1 VHRNPSLFTTAV
13 PFQLIKKGEVIA
25 EVVRPGAV
33 WLECEHCK
41 KPTQG
46 RINFK
51 YRDRPE
57 HLVLCDKCKKQLL
70 T

>member
-1 VHRNPSLFTTAV
+1 M
-13 PFQLIKKGEVIA
+13 IKKGEVIA

-57 HLVLCDKCKKQLL
+57 HLILCEKCKKQLL